1 MDADEVARMV
11 RTHSVFARAEPRH
24 KVMILRALKEHNG
37 VVVMTGDGVNDAPA
51 LKNADVGIAMGI
63 RGTDVARDAS
73 EMVLMD
79 DNFATI
85 VLAVGEGRRILRNI
99 KKFVTYLLAGNL
111 AEVAVIFI
119 GSLFGHL
126 PLSAVQILWVN
137 LVTDSGPAIALGI
150 DPSTQDEMKHPP
162 RHGAFLSRPMVA
174 FIATAG
180 AVATAVILGS
190 FFYALDRWDLDTAR
204 TVAFTSLVFIEYVKL
219 GVLRLQEGTSP
230 FANRW
235 LLAAVA
241 VSLAMHLA
249 ILYTPLNGAFG
260 VVPLDAGEWVVVATG
275 SLVGFLAATALAIAV
290 RRRWGAF

>member
-1 MDADEVARMV
+1 
-11 RTHSVFARAEPRH
+11 
-24 KVMILRALKEHNG
+24 
-37 VVVMTGDGVNDAPA
+37 VNDAPA
-51 LKNADVGIAMGI
+51 LKNADVGIAMGV

-85 VLAVGEGRRILRNI
+85 VSAVSEGRRIFRNI

-162 RHGAFLSRPMVA
+162 QRGAFLSRPMVA
-174 FIATAG
+174 FIASAG

-190 FFYALDRWDLDTAR
+190 FFFALDRWDLDTAR
-204 TVAFTSLVFIEYVKL
+204 SVAFTSLVLIEYVKL
-219 GVLRLQEGTSP
+219 TVLRLQEGTSLLT
-230 FANRW
+230 NRW
-235 LLAAVA
+235 LIAAVIA
-241 VSLAMHLA
+241 ALAMHMI

-260 VVPLDAGEWVVVATG
+260 VVPLTLAEWSVV
-275 SLVGFLAATALAIAV
+275 LVGSAIGFVLAMSLAVLI